1 MMIEVVSEV
10 IVVIVMIVVS
20 VVIVMGVMI
29 GVVIVSGVLS
39 VVTFSCGASCLCRG
53 QRVKGAR
60 LWKPYVVWL
69 MPRSVARCLMNFRWK
84 RRMILRH
91 FRRSLTLL
99 WRQQNF
105 RQQNV
110 RWNFR
115 AELMRQIRWPK
126 LRRLWWM
133 NLNRRLN
140 LTLTRL
146 IFHHCLCQTRRLLR
160 LTLYPTLHPT
170 LHLTSPVQPPSFW
183 NHLSPCLRQKFL
195 AKPIVQTVD
204 PLRRPCCSPHCDN
217 RFHKIRCP

>member
-1 MMIEVVSEV
+1 MMIEVVS
-10 IVVIVMIVVS
+10 VVNVMS
-20 VVIVMGVMI
+20 VVAIMS
-29 GVVIVSGVLS
+29 GVVS
-39 VVTFSCGASCLCRG
+39 VVTFSYGASCLCRG

-91 FRRSLTLL
+91 LRRSLTLL

-126 LRRLWWM
+126 LRRVWWM
-133 NLNRRLN
+133 NSIRRLN
-140 LTLTRL
+140 VKLTRL
-146 IFHHCLCQTRRLLR
+146 IFHHCLRQTRRLLR
-160 LTLYPTLHPT
+160 LPLYPT
-170 LHLTSPVQPPSFW
+170 LHLTSPVQPLLFW
-183 NHLSPCLRQKFL
+183 NRLCPRLRPKFL

-204 PLRRPCCSPHCDN
+204 PLRRPWCSPRCDN
-217 RFHKIRCP
+217 RFHKNRCP

>member
-10 IVVIVMIVVS
+10 I

-53 QRVKGAR
+53 QRVMGAR

-91 FRRSLTLL
+91 LRRSLTLL

-140 LTLTRL
+140 LKLTRL
-146 IFHHCLCQTRRLLR
+146 IFHHCLRQTRRLLR
-160 LTLYPTLHPT
+160 LTLYPT

-183 NHLSPCLRQKFL
+183 NRLFPRLRPKSL
-195 AKPIVQTVD
+195 AKHFVQTSD
-204 PLRRPCCSPHCDN
+204 PLRRPWCSPRCDN
-217 RFHKIRCP
+217 RFHKNRCP

>member
-10 IVVIVMIVVS
+10 I

-91 FRRSLTLL
+91 LRRSLTLL

-146 IFHHCLCQTRRLLR
+146 IFHHCLRQTRRLLR
-160 LTLYPTLHPT
+160 LTLHPTLHPT
-170 LHLTSPVQPPSFW
+170 SHLTSPVQPRSFW
-183 NHLSPCLRQKFL
+183 NRLFPRLRPRPL
-195 AKPIVQTVD
+195 AKLFVKTAGP
-204 PLRRPCCSPHCDN
+204 PRRPWCSPHCDN
-217 RFHKIRCP
+217 QFHKIHCP